1 MKKIPFKN
9 YIYVFFII
17 IISIL
22 VVFKL
27 MNIYNKNNKIDFIT
41 EVKEKDLKQFVLEKN
56 DVFIYFSKSN
66 NKKIEQELKKYLDNN
81 EIKNDIIYVD
91 LNNTSKDIET
101 KINNNFKEISSTN
114 YISIKN
120 PTILYIADGKINDV
134 LIEINNIDDIK
145 QFIERNKND

>member
-17 IISIL
+17 IITIL

-27 MNIYNKNNKIDFIT
+27 MDIYNKNNKIDFIT
-41 EVKEKDLKQFVLEKN
+41 EVKEQDLQQFVLEKN